1 MCYPVIVN
9 LASMLDHS
17 HVNHISLAGKYIDCE
32 DNECGEMR
40 LKEDEERLKVDEE
53 GVLLKE
59 HPGSSA

>member
-1 MCYPVIVN
+1 
-9 LASMLDHS
+9 MLDHS
-17 HVNHISLAGKYIDCE
+17 HVNRISLAGKYIDCE